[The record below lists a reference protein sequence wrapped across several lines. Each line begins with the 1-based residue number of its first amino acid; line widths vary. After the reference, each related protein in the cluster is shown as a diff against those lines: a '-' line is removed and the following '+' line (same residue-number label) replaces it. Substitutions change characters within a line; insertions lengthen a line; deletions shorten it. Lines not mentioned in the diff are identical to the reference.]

1 MVVELLASLF
11 ASATCCGH
19 ASSCVLLCRRGWVV
33 MRLDLHRGGVGG
45 IVAITPI
52 AIEVWTSLWWND
64 RGHVG
69 SERGSHAPIH
79 CAWSCSSDRWEWVL
93 R

>member
-1 MVVELLASLF
+1 M
-11 ASATCCGH
+11 C
-19 ASSCVLLCRRGWVV
+19 
-33 MRLDLHRGGVGG
+33 LDLHRGGVGG

-69 SERGSHAPIH
+69 SERGSHAPVH
-79 CAWSCSSDRWEWVL
+79 CAWSCSSDRREWVL